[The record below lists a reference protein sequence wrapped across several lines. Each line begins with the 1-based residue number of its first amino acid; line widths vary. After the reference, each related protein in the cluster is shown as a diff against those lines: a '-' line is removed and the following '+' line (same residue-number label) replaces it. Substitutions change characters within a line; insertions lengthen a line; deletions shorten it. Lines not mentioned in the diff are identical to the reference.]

1 MVFIY
6 IMYAIYKYL
15 YIHKD
20 IYIYIHIYIYT
31 LCNSYEQF
39 DRRQLDNHL
48 SILRNLGTS
57 LVLICELIF
66 WLLYWLLLCTTE
78 SKS

>member
-20 IYIYIHIYIYT
+20 IYIYIYTYIHCVIHMNN
-31 LCNSYEQF
+31 LIV
-39 DRRQLDNHL
+39 DNW
-48 SILRNLGTS
+48 I
-57 LVLICELIF
+57 II
-66 WLLYWLLLCTTE
+66 
-78 SKS
+78 

>member
-20 IYIYIHIYIYT
+20 IYIYIYIYT